1 MIKKISENIIKI
13 IFCIFTLVIL
23 ILFNATIIIND
34 KSWPFIILSLV
45 LIVLLLFIFL
55 YWVKYYKEI
64 FIFSLILGHI
74 FIYRVN
80 VSIAALLSLLLIL
93 FYITFQDNTKYFNEL
108 KLPKFLKKNLILLV
122 IAVAISGIFSR
133 YYSVFSLINTFFYLT
148 YVLSGYIF
156 FKSIKNYLDIE
167 RLLYVFI
174 LMTFVGGITKFVG
187 ILIYGMIRGIGIA
200 EFFYMEYAPI
210 ALLMIFFLYFVND
223 KPKLLMI
230 LSFIVILISMI
241 LDQSRFAWLGFTL
254 SMIYGCFVCYR
265 YSFNFRKF
273 LKDKLFAIVIFFL
286 IIVSLIYIFNL
297 DKIIVGRVSNIS
309 FNFFD
314 QKEEST
320 SGSFIENS
328 LESRIMIWV
337 TAFNAFKHNILTG
350 VGYNQFAFVSEDY
363 NILPQILFI
372 LYVKNLDAHTTF
384 LNYLSET
391 GIIGFLSFFAYM
403 VTAFVLSFKSIKL
416 SKDDWLKISLTLN
429 ILMFYLFV
437 DCIYSGNFTFGP
449 SAYLIHLIIF
459 MVIANYVL
467 LKTNVIK
474 NIHK

>member
-254 SMIYGCFVCYR
+254 SMIYGCFVCY
-265 YSFNFRKF
+265 
-273 LKDKLFAIVIFFL
+273 
-286 IIVSLIYIFNL
+286 
-297 DKIIVGRVSNIS
+297 
-309 FNFFD
+309 
-314 QKEEST
+314 
-320 SGSFIENS
+320 
-328 LESRIMIWV
+328 
-337 TAFNAFKHNILTG
+337 
-350 VGYNQFAFVSEDY
+350 
-363 NILPQILFI
+363 
-372 LYVKNLDAHTTF
+372 
-384 LNYLSET
+384 
-391 GIIGFLSFFAYM
+391 
-403 VTAFVLSFKSIKL
+403 
-416 SKDDWLKISLTLN
+416 
-429 ILMFYLFV
+429 
-437 DCIYSGNFTFGP
+437 
-449 SAYLIHLIIF
+449 
-459 MVIANYVL
+459 
-467 LKTNVIK
+467 
-474 NIHK
+474 